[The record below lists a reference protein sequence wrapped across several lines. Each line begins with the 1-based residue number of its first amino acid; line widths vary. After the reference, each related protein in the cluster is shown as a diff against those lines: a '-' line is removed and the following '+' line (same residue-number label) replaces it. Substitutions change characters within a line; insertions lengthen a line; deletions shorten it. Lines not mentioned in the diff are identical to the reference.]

1 MRSATLIESERDE
14 VQAIWGQLNAMGKPK
29 ALVLDLSE
37 VGAADVQL
45 VGGKCASLGEL
56 FRNLV
61 PRGVRAV
68 DGFAT
73 TSESYRLLLLT
84 NGLGDR
90 LRELMNGL
98 DHNDIR
104 ALNGAGREARAL
116 MLDTPLPAQV
126 NDAILDAYRRLCKR
140 LGRKPE
146 VAVRSSATAEDLPD
160 ASFAGQQDTILNVRG
175 ETHLIEAC
183 HRCFASLW
191 TDRAIS
197 YRAARGYDHFE
208 VALSIGVQ
216 PMVRSDQAC
225 SGVMFTLDTESGFRD
240 VVVINGA
247 WGLGEAIVQGMAT
260 PDEWVVFK
268 PTLQTG
274 ARPIVSRR
282 LGGKEVKMVYGL
294 DGKGTR
300 TRDVVEAQ
308 RGRFVLGDYEVLELA
323 RWACLIEDHYSKLA
337 GRSTPMDIEWAK
349 DGQTG
354 ELFIL
359 QARPETVHASN
370 RENYIETYRLT
381 GEHGPPLVTGIAV
394 GEKVSHGRVHVL
406 ADPDHLAE
414 FKAGDVLVTSMTD
427 PAWEPIM
434 KRAAA
439 IVTDRGGRTCHSA
452 IISRELGLPCIVGTG
467 NATQLLQS
475 GMDVTVSCSEGAH
488 GNIYEG
494 LVEFAVDRRV
504 VGDEQRPR
512 TQVMMNVGDPDHAFA
527 VASLP
532 NDGVGLARL
541 EFIINNHIGIH
552 PMALVRYPNLEN
564 TDVVKEIERR
574 IGEEDPREFFVRRLA
589 EGIARIAAAFYPKPV
604 IVRMSDFKSNE
615 YAMLIGGQEFEPTEE
630 NPMLGFRGASRY
642 YDDRYKE
649 GFELECQALQRVRDD
664 MGLVNVLAMIPF
676 CRTVAEAERVVALM
690 AEFGLQQGE
699 HALEIY
705 AMCELPANVIYA
717 DEFLRVF
724 DGYSIGSNDLTQL
737 TLGLD
742 RDSEMVAHLFDER
755 DGAVE
760 RMVTLAIEAAQRAGK
775 KIGICGQAPSD
786 YPEFARF
793 LVEKGI
799 TSISLNPDTVLQT
812 THMILEVETELA
824 SQKTSIKTDSPVRR
838 RAERSSLDI
847 APAFSGTGVE

>member
-1 MRSATLIESERDE
+1 ME
-14 VQAIWGQLNAMGKPK
+14 KPK

-37 VGAADVQL
+37 VGAGDVQL

-56 FRNLV
+56 FRALA

-68 DGFAT
+68 DGFTT
-73 TSESYRLLLLT
+73 TSESYRLLLGT
-84 NGLGDR
+84 NGLGKR

-104 ALNGAGREARAL
+104 ALNDAGREARAL
-116 MLDTPLPAQV
+116 MLDTPLPAEV
-126 NDAILDAYRRLCKR
+126 NDAILGAYQRLCER

-208 VALSIGVQ
+208 VALSIGIQ

-268 PTLQTG
+268 PTLLSG

-300 TRDVVEAQ
+300 TREVVEAQ

-323 RWACLIEDHYSKLA
+323 RWACLIEDHYSTLA

-381 GEHGPPLVTGIAV
+381 GEHGAPLVSGIAV

-414 FKAGDVLVTSMTD
+414 FKAGDVLVTAMTD

-467 NATQLLQS
+467 NATHVLQS

-494 LVEFAVDRRV
+494 LVDFVVDRRV

-541 EFIINNHIGIH
+541 EFIINNHIGVH
-552 PMALVRYPNLEN
+552 PMALVRYPNLDN
-564 TDVVKEIERR
+564 PDVVKEIEHR
-574 IGEEDPREFFVRRLA
+574 IGEEDPREFFVRRLS

-690 AEFGLQQGE
+690 ADFGLRQGE
-699 HALEIY
+699 HGLEIY

-760 RMVTLAIEAAQRAGK
+760 RMVTLAIEAAHRAGK

-799 TSISLNPDTVLQT
+799 SSISLNPDTVLQT
-812 THMILEVETELA
+812 THFILEVETELA
-824 SQKTSIKTDSPVRR
+824 SQDISRKATRPRIL
-838 RAERSSLDI
+838 AGRSSLDI
-847 APAFSGTGVE
+847 TPAFSGTIVD

>member
-1 MRSATLIESERDE
+1 
-14 VQAIWGQLNAMGKPK
+14 
-29 ALVLDLSE
+29 
-37 VGAADVQL
+37 
-45 VGGKCASLGEL
+45 
-56 FRNLV
+56 
-61 PRGVRAV
+61 
-68 DGFAT
+68 
-73 TSESYRLLLLT
+73 
-84 NGLGDR
+84 
-90 LRELMNGL
+90 
-98 DHNDIR
+98 
-104 ALNGAGREARAL
+104 
-116 MLDTPLPAQV
+116 
-126 NDAILDAYRRLCKR
+126 
-140 LGRKPE
+140 
-146 VAVRSSATAEDLPD
+146 
-160 ASFAGQQDTILNVRG
+160 
-175 ETHLIEAC
+175 
-183 HRCFASLW
+183 
-191 TDRAIS
+191 
-197 YRAARGYDHFE
+197 
-208 VALSIGVQ
+208 
-216 PMVRSDQAC
+216 
-225 SGVMFTLDTESGFRD
+225 
-240 VVVINGA
+240 
-247 WGLGEAIVQGMAT
+247 
-260 PDEWVVFK
+260 
-268 PTLQTG
+268 
-274 ARPIVSRR
+274 
-282 LGGKEVKMVYGL
+282 
-294 DGKGTR
+294 
-300 TRDVVEAQ
+300 
-308 RGRFVLGDYEVLELA
+308 
-323 RWACLIEDHYSKLA
+323 
-337 GRSTPMDIEWAK
+337 MDIEWAK
-349 DGQTG
+349 DGYTG

-381 GEHGPPLVTGIAV
+381 GDHDAPLVSGIAV
-394 GEKVSHGRVHVL
+394 GEKISHGRVHVL

-467 NATQLLQS
+467 NATQILQS
-475 GMDVTVSCSEGAH
+475 GADVTVSCSEGAH

-494 LVEFAVDRRV
+494 RIEFAVDRRI

-552 PMALVRYPNLEN
+552 PMALVHYPHLQNPE
-564 TDVVKEIERR
+564 VVREIERR
-574 IGEEDPREFFVRRLA
+574 IGEEDPRDFFVRRLA
-589 EGIARIAAAFYPKPV
+589 EGIGRIAAAFYPKPV

-642 YDDRYKE
+642 YDDRYRE
-649 GFELECQALQRVRDD
+649 GFKLECLALERVRDE
-664 MGLVNVLAMIPF
+664 MGLVNVKAMIPF

-690 AEFGLQQGE
+690 AEFGLKQGKHE
-699 HALEIY
+699 LEIY
-705 AMCELPANVIYA
+705 AMCELPANVIFA

-760 RMVTLAIEAAQRAGK
+760 RMVALAIEAAHRAGK

-799 TSISLNPDTVLQT
+799 SSISLNPDTVLQT
-812 THMILEVETELA
+812 THIILEAETEFA
-824 SQKTSIKTDSPVRR
+824 ARDATPERGSSPVAPRI
-838 RAERSSLDI
+838 EGLDL
-847 APAFSGTGVE
+847 ATSFSETVAD

>member
-1 MRSATLIESERDE
+1 M
-14 VQAIWGQLNAMGKPK
+14 PK
-29 ALVLDLSE
+29 ASKPLVLDLTQ
-37 VGAADVQL
+37 VGSGDVAL

-56 FRNLV
+56 FRSLS
-61 PRGVRAV
+61 PRGVKAV

-73 TSESYRLLLLT
+73 TSEAYRLLLET
-84 NGLGDR
+84 DNLGTR
-90 LRELMNGL
+90 LRELMHGL

-104 ALNGAGREARAL
+104 ALNNAGREARAL
-116 MLDTPLPAQV
+116 MLDTPLPKAV
-126 NDAILDAYRRLCKR
+126 NDAIIGSYRRLCER
-140 LGRKPE
+140 LGRTPE
-146 VAVRSSATAEDLPD
+146 VAVRSSATAEDLPE

-175 ETHLIEAC
+175 DESLIEAC

-197 YRAARGYDHFE
+197 YRAARGFDHFE

-216 PMVRSDQAC
+216 PMVRSDLAC

-260 PDEWVVFK
+260 PDEWIVFK
-268 PTLQTG
+268 PTLKTG

-282 LGGKEVKMVYGL
+282 IGTKEVKMVYGL
-294 DGKGTR
+294 DGRGTR
-300 TRDVVEAQ
+300 TREVVEAQ
-308 RGRFVLGDYEVLELA
+308 RLRSCLSDYEVLELA
-323 RWACLIEDHYSKLA
+323 RWATIIEDHYSDLA
-337 GRSTPMDIEWAK
+337 HKPTPMDIEWAK
-349 DGQTG
+349 DGNTG

-359 QARPETVHASN
+359 QARPETVHSSN
-370 RENYIETYRLT
+370 YQPYVESYKLI
-381 GEHGPPLVTGIAV
+381 GEHAAPLVSGIAV
-394 GEKVSHGRVHVL
+394 GEKISQGRVHVL

-414 FKAGDVLVTSMTD
+414 FQAGDVLVTSMTD

-439 IVTDRGGRTCHSA
+439 IVTERGGRTCHSA

-467 NATQLLQS
+467 NATSVLVTGTQ
-475 GMDVTVSCSEGAH
+475 VTVSCAEGAH
-488 GNIYEG
+488 GNVYEG
-494 LVEFAVDRRV
+494 EIEFAVDRRV
-504 VGDEQRPR
+504 IGNEARPR
-512 TQVMMNVGDPDHAFA
+512 TQVMMNVGDPDHAFV
-527 VASLP
+527 VATLP

-552 PMALVRYPNLEN
+552 PMALVRYPHLKKPE
-564 TDVVKEIERR
+564 DVKEIERR
-574 IGEEDPREFFVRRLA
+574 IGEEDPRDFFVRRLA
-589 EGIARIAAAFYPKPV
+589 EGIGRIAAAFYPKPV

-615 YAMLIGGQEFEPTEE
+615 YAMLIGGHEFEPVEE

-642 YDDRYKE
+642 YDERYRE
-649 GFELECQALQRVRDD
+649 GFHLECLALQRVRED
-664 MGLVNVLAMIPF
+664 MGLINVKAMIPF
-676 CRTVAEAERVVALM
+676 CRTIAEAERVVTLM
-690 AEFGLQQGE
+690 AEFGLKQGE
-699 HALEIY
+699 HDLEIY

-786 YPEFARF
+786 YPEFAEF
-793 LVEKGI
+793 LVQKGI
-799 TSISLNPDTVLQT
+799 SSISLNPDTVVQT
-812 THMILEVETELA
+812 THKILEVENALA
-824 SQKTSIKTDSPVRR
+824 AAKRLIEPVMITNTVVDSDVVQTIDGP
-838 RAERSSLDI
+838 EQ
-847 APAFSGTGVE
+847 